1 MANTHLFYIG
11 TNKLMENVKIT
22 GEQEGEIM
30 KKKIFFDVVLSIAS
44 TFIPLFGLQFII
56 LPQVSQK
63 IGAESYGQ
71 MLAIVA
77 LFNLFGSA
85 FGSVLN
91 NSKLIQNN
99 KYKMLNLTGDFNNIL
114 LIYVII
120 DIILITVT
128 SPIYWGSYNL
138 NLPLFFMII
147 ISSVFLILQYYMTS
161 EYRIKLNYKF
171 ILSNSII
178 QLIGYLIGF
187 VAFMITKKWVYIYLI
202 SFSFSVVFIIKTTS
216 ILKESFYRTA
226 EFNSTFKQT
235 NILLGSGILVS
246 LGGYIDKLIIF
257 PLLGGAALSIYYVS
271 TILGKTISMAIGP
284 ITSVLLSYLSQFKK
298 FSHKNFKVMV
308 LVVSSTG
315 VFGYFIIL
323 SVSEFILTLL
333 YPQFVNEALKY
344 IPVTTATIVINIIAS
359 FINPVIMK
367 FTNAKWQI
375 YIYGVHLVSYVL
387 FSVLMQINYGLY
399 GFCIGLLISQIIK
412 LLIML
417 FAYQVNRNAINAG
430 AQES

>member
-1 MANTHLFYIG
+1 
-11 TNKLMENVKIT
+11 
-22 GEQEGEIM
+22 M
-30 KKKIFFDVVLSIAS
+30 KKKIFFDVILSIAS
-44 TFIPLFGLQFII
+44 TFIPLFGLQFLF
-56 LPQVSQK
+56 LPQVSQI

-85 FGSVLN
+85 FGRVLN

-99 KYKMLNLTGDFNNIL
+99 KYKEMNVIGDFNIIL
-114 LIYVII
+114 LIYII
-120 DIILITVT
+120 MNIALITIT
-128 SPIYWGSYNL
+128 SPLFWGSYNL
-138 NLPLFFMII
+138 NLPLFFVIVV
-147 ISSVFLILQYYMTS
+147 SSILLILQYYMTS
-161 EYRIKLNYKF
+161 EYRIELNYKF
-171 ILSNSII
+171 ILSNSVI
-178 QLIGYLIGF
+178 QLIGYFVGF
-187 VAFMITKKWVYIYLI
+187 VAFIATKNWVYIYLI
-202 SFSFSVVFIIKTTS
+202 SFLFSFTFIFKTTS
-216 ILKESFYRTA
+216 ILKDPYHRTA

-298 FSHKNFKVMV
+298 FSHKNFKFMI
-308 LVVSSTG
+308 LVVTSTG
-315 VFGYFIIL
+315 TIGYLIIL
-323 SVSEFILTLL
+323 LVSESILSLL
-333 YPQFVNEALKY
+333 YPQFVEEALIY

-367 FTNAKWQI
+367 FTNARWQI

-387 FSVLMQINYGLY
+387 LSVLLQINFGLF

-417 FAYQVNRNAINAG
+417 LAYQVNRNVINVG
-430 AQES
+430 EL